1 MNTCIK
7 CGREIP
13 DGELFCRECALNP
26 GAISEDGHAMP
37 APRGKMQKPV
47 VQPPKPKPI
56 PQSSAP
62 AAPKKRQS
70 GHGVIIAI
78 LCVFTALSLGLSIY
92 LIANSASQR
101 VSLRLRESDLEER
114 EESLATLEQSLLD
127 AQQELQSAKDELSQ
141 QAQTIEELQKNFTS
155 AQSTVSQTQY
165 DMTTQQAE
173 LERVTAEKEAL
184 ETENASLTQSI
195 ETLTSTNEEL
205 ASTNRRYVTKSKFM
219 DAYVVFVEN
228 DGTGYY
234 HKYGCDYFAQ
244 TSFWAY
250 SRKLAEANGY
260 TPCPHCFG

>member
-1 MNTCIK
+1 
-7 CGREIP
+7 
-13 DGELFCRECALNP
+13 
-26 GAISEDGHAMP
+26 
-37 APRGKMQKPV
+37 
-47 VQPPKPKPI
+47 
-56 PQSSAP
+56 
-62 AAPKKRQS
+62 
-70 GHGVIIAI
+70 
-78 LCVFTALSLGLSIY
+78 
-92 LIANSASQR
+92 
-101 VSLRLRESDLEER
+101 
-114 EESLATLEQSLLD
+114 
-127 AQQELQSAKDELSQ
+127 
-141 QAQTIEELQKNFTS
+141 
-155 AQSTVSQTQY
+155 
-165 DMTTQQAE
+165 MTTQQAE

-234 HKYGCDYFAQ
+234 HFAQ

>member
-1 MNTCIK
+1 M
-7 CGREIP
+7 
-13 DGELFCRECALNP
+13 
-26 GAISEDGHAMP
+26 
-37 APRGKMQKPV
+37 
-47 VQPPKPKPI
+47 
-56 PQSSAP
+56 
-62 AAPKKRQS
+62 
-70 GHGVIIAI
+70 
-78 LCVFTALSLGLSIY
+78 
-92 LIANSASQR
+92 
-101 VSLRLRESDLEER
+101 
-114 EESLATLEQSLLD
+114 
-127 AQQELQSAKDELSQ
+127 
-141 QAQTIEELQKNFTS
+141 
-155 AQSTVSQTQY
+155 
-165 DMTTQQAE
+165 
-173 LERVTAEKEAL
+173 TAEKEAL

>member
-1 MNTCIK
+1 MNETMHEKLTQAIATMTQTPTNENLFAVLQQL
-7 CGREIP
+7 GDMLEAGAGVLVPADRMP
-13 DGELFCRECALNP
+13 DEPDQE
-26 GAISEDGHAMP
+26 EDRIQYRMLQGSDGTP
-37 APRGKMQKPV
+37 LLV
-47 VQPPKPKPI
+47 
-56 PQSSAP
+56 
-62 AAPKKRQS
+62 
-70 GHGVIIAI
+70 
-78 LCVFTALSLGLSIY
+78 CFTA
-92 LIANSASQR
+92 
-101 VSLRLRESDLEER
+101 
-114 EESLATLEQSLLD
+114 
-127 AQQELQSAKDELSQ
+127 
-141 QAQTIEELQKNFTS
+141 
-155 AQSTVSQTQY
+155 
-165 DMTTQQAE
+165 QAE

>member
-26 GAISEDGHAMP
+26 GASSEDGHAMP

-56 PQSSAP
+56 PQPSAP

-173 LERVTAEKEAL
+173 LQRVTAEKEAL
-184 ETENASLTQSI
+184 

>member
-1 MNTCIK
+1 M
-7 CGREIP
+7 
-13 DGELFCRECALNP
+13 
-26 GAISEDGHAMP
+26 
-37 APRGKMQKPV
+37 
-47 VQPPKPKPI
+47 
-56 PQSSAP
+56 
-62 AAPKKRQS
+62 
-70 GHGVIIAI
+70 
-78 LCVFTALSLGLSIY
+78 TA
-92 LIANSASQR
+92 
-101 VSLRLRESDLEER
+101 
-114 EESLATLEQSLLD
+114 
-127 AQQELQSAKDELSQ
+127 
-141 QAQTIEELQKNFTS
+141 
-155 AQSTVSQTQY
+155 
-165 DMTTQQAE
+165 QQAE

-260 TPCPHCFG
+260 TPARTASADSQRAFSARVWLGTGAAAA

>member
-56 PQSSAP
+56 PQPSAP

-78 LCVFTALSLGLSIY
+78 LCVFTALSL
-92 LIANSASQR
+92 ANSASQR

>member
-56 PQSSAP
+56 PQPSAP

-165 DMTTQQAE
+165 DMMSPSPNSWTRTSCLWRTTAQAITTN
-173 LERVTAEKEAL
+173 TAATTSPRPASGPTAASSPRPTATPPARTASADSQRAFSAASGWVRARQRHEK
-184 ETENASLTQSI
+184 
-195 ETLTSTNEEL
+195 
-205 ASTNRRYVTKSKFM
+205 RYI
-219 DAYVVFVEN
+219 
-228 DGTGYY
+228 
-234 HKYGCDYFAQ
+234 
-244 TSFWAY
+244 
-250 SRKLAEANGY
+250 
-260 TPCPHCFG
+260 

>member
-56 PQSSAP
+56 PQPS
-62 AAPKKRQS
+62 
-70 GHGVIIAI
+70 AI